1 MTIYFINKKSKLKGP
16 FDVTDAH
23 FNKII
28 KIGDVC
34 IRDTDC
40 GLQFLLVVSN
50 INRWSSCNCIGYSNV
65 INHDI
70 EANMLLFSFDGINR
84 RKGDVSSLEFLSEA
98 FAEGPLRSFILNAL
112 DILKYR
118 QDFWD
123 IQLFLDIHSSSPITI
138 ADEIRMKS
146 ITETDKRAPMFVN
159 YFNSE
164 MKNMFYELQAENLT
178 MREIYTKSKELK
190 PTDFRTAMRNFLM
203 ENPNSNIYKI

>member
-1 MTIYFINKKSKLKGP
+1 MTIYFINKKSKLNGP

-28 KIGDVC
+28 RIGDVC

-65 INHDI
+65 IKHDI
-70 EANMLLFSFDGINR
+70 EGNMLLFSFNGINR
-84 RKGDVSSLEFLSEA
+84 RMGDVSSLELLSEA
-98 FAEGPLRSFILNAL
+98 FADDPLHSFIKNAL
-112 DILKYR
+112 DILAYR
-118 QDFWD
+118 RDYWV
-123 IQLFLDIHSSSPITI
+123 IQLFLDIHSLSSITI

-146 ITETDKRAPMFVN
+146 ITETDKRVPMFIN

-178 MREIYTKSKELK
+178 MREIYTKIKELK
-190 PTDFRTAMRNFLM
+190 QKDFRTAMRNFLM
-203 ENPNSNIYKI
+203 ENPDSNIYIK

>member
-1 MTIYFINKKSKLKGP
+1 MTIYFINKKSKLNGP

-28 KIGDVC
+28 RIGDVC

-65 INHDI
+65 IKHDI
-70 EANMLLFSFDGINR
+70 EGNMLLFSFNGINR
-84 RKGDVSSLEFLSEA
+84 RMGDVSSLELLSEA
-98 FAEGPLRSFILNAL
+98 FADDPLHSFIKNAL
-112 DILKYR
+112 DILAYR
-118 QDFWD
+118 RDYWD
-123 IQLFLDIHSSSPITI
+123 IQLFLDIYSLSAITI

-146 ITETDKRAPMFVN
+146 ITETDKRVPMFIN

-178 MREIYTKSKELK
+178 MREIYTKIKELK
-190 PTDFRTAMRNFLM
+190 QKDFRTAMRNFLM
-203 ENPNSNIYKI
+203 ENPDSNIYIK